1 MYADR
6 YGAGAHIKP
15 GSTMLALIGTAAP
28 IVALVL
34 GLQITNTIIKT
45 PPLIGVNVVQPKPP
59 EPDPVRVQPQKPI
72 DQKIYV
78 PPQPNPLPLP
88 PSTIDL
94 TPTAPTTVTPPIQP
108 GTGTVIAPV
117 EPVVILKPPVMVNA
131 QIDSRSALQPP
142 YPAEEIRAGRNGRVS
157 LRVLVGPDGRVKQ
170 VVRVSATTDA
180 FYAAAERQ
188 ALNKWRFKPATKDGA
203 AIEQWKVM
211 NLSFVLNE
219 E

>member
-6 YGAGAHIKP
+6 YGAGSHVKP

-34 GLQITNTIIKT
+34 GLQITQNIVKPGTIT
-45 PPLIGVNVVQPKPP
+45 WVPVEQPKPP
-59 EPDPVRVQPQKPI
+59 EPDPVKVQPQKPI

-88 PSTIDL
+88 ETRIDT
-94 TPTAPTTVTPPIQP
+94 TPVAPVGPIAPIQP
-108 GTGTVIAPV
+108 GTGTVIAPI
-117 EPVVILKPPVMVNA
+117 EPVIVLKPPVMVNA

-142 YPAEEIRAGRNGRVS
+142 YPPEEIRAGRNGRVS
-157 LRVLVGPDGRVKQ
+157 VRVLVGADGRVKQ